1 MAGIIF
7 KKFLML
13 KWGMLIGID
22 GNEANITN
30 RVGVNQFAFHL
41 LWGMYESVK
50 KSNDQHL
57 EFRIFLAEPPLSD
70 LPPENDWWKYEVFG
84 PKFLWTRIGLVKR
97 LYLGKPK
104 PDVIFSP
111 SHYGPG
117 VSPIPSIISIMDLG
131 FIHWPE
137 QFTKLIYWQLKHWTR
152 RSVKQ
157 AVRIVTI
164 SNFSKKDIVKTY
176 DIPEE
181 KVTVAYLGY
190 NQREEP
196 AHLDEGLRNKYNLP
210 KKYILYLG
218 TLKPNKNIDGLIRSY
233 ELLIKNYELKD
244 TSLVIAG
251 KKGWL
256 YEDLFNLVRE
266 KGLEDRVI
274 FTGFVEDEEVQPI
287 MAGAEVF
294 VMPSYWEGFGIPV
307 LEAMAAETPVVCSDQ
322 ASLSEVA
329 GEASLFVDPDE
340 PKDIAEK
347 INRVLTDDKL
357 RKDLIQSGREQVKKF
372 SWDKCS
378 QKILKTIINEVN

>member
-1 MAGIIF
+1 
-7 KKFLML
+7 
-13 KWGMLIGID
+13 MLIGID
-22 GNEANITN
+22 GNEANIAN

-41 LWGMYESVK
+41 LWGMYESVDN
-50 KSNDQHL
+50 SNDENL
-57 EFRIFLAEPPLSD
+57 KFRIFLAEPPLSD

-84 PKFLWTRIGLVKR
+84 PKFLWTRTGLVKR

-104 PDVIFSP
+104 PDIIFSP

-117 VSPIPSIISIMDLG
+117 FSPIPSITSIMDLG
-131 FIHWPE
+131 FLHSPE
-137 QFTKLIYWQLKHWTR
+137 QFTRIIYWQLKHWTR

-157 AVRIVTI
+157 AARIITI
-164 SNFSKKDIVKTY
+164 SNFSKQDIIDTY
-176 DIPEE
+176 KIPAE
-181 KVTVAYLGY
+181 KITVAYPGY
-190 NQREEP
+190 EIKSQKGVEKNLEIVKK
-196 AHLDEGLRNKYNLP
+196 KYDLP

-218 TLKPNKNIDGLIRSY
+218 TLKPNKNIDKLIRSY
-233 ELLIKNYELKD
+233 KLLITNYELKD
-244 TSLVIAG
+244 TCLVIAG

-266 KGLEDRVI
+266 KDLEDRVI

-307 LEAMAAETPVVCSDQ
+307 LEAMAAGTPVVCSDQ
-322 ASLSEVA
+322 ASLPEVA
-329 GEASLFVDPDE
+329 GEAGLYVNPDE
-340 PKDIAEK
+340 PEDIAEK